1 MFVESLIIS
10 KPLFPCSGAVLIEVR
25 APSSK
30 ARQHWPFAGQFLCI
44 YYHRK
49 RSTEKQSWFCQQL
62 WSPFTLP
69 GHTFSIPEGMVLPAW
84 RPALPPPGHSQGTC
98 WLPPWLPKGSQQLS
112 RAMPR
117 VSAKASPAAFPALQ
131 VGEASPT
138 SWKNGPKHHFWPE
151 HHGEAGGVALVF
163 GRLLVLDEGEVWAAH
178 LGK

>member
-62 WSPFTLP
+62 WWPFTLS
-69 GHTFSIPEGMVLPAW
+69 GHTFSIREGTVLPAW
-84 RPALPPPGHSQGTC
+84 RPALPPPRPLTGHMLASSLAPQRKSTAFKSYAPC
-98 WLPPWLPKGSQQLS
+98 LCQSLTSSLPSLASGRSKPHQLKKWSKTSLLARASWRS
-112 RAMPR
+112 RR
-117 VSAKASPAAFPALQ
+117 CRF
-131 VGEASPT
+131 
-138 SWKNGPKHHFWPE
+138 
-151 HHGEAGGVALVF
+151 GV
-163 GRLLVLDEGEVWAAH
+163 W
-178 LGK
+178 